1 MTPDL
6 DLATHLQTIGLG
18 TLASDIFAGPT
29 RPPSASISK
38 ASIFCISTG
47 GLPPLPYLDGSQSDF
62 SAATVQVLV
71 RGEVGAYALTQT
83 KARSALA
90 AIQRAV
96 ISGYVAVYVR
106 ESDPNFI
113 GLDDTEHPIFT
124 LNAEM
129 QWKG

>member
-1 MTPDL
+1 M
-6 DLATHLQTIGLG
+6 
-18 TLASDIFAGPT
+18 
-29 RPPSASISK
+29 
-38 ASIFCISTG
+38 
-47 GLPPLPYLDGSQSDF
+47 PYLDGSQSDF

-71 RGEVGAYALTQT
+71 RGDVGAYALTQT